1 MLLWFIP
8 RPLLKLIGYVFG
20 EKYFSSTDTSCS
32 RCTAVFSVFLV
43 PLAFAFGL
51 IVLTLMIALML
62 IFLPV
67 FLVFI
72 LPCAVVLQC
81 RRIRKEKV
89 IKIQEVNDESGSVHE
104 EELHPL
110 KDTTDTEK
118 TVTTNQDAPDLEH
131 EETKAV
137 VNGGII
143 LDQPRKKIQ
152 TDNGDDIDVESGTVA
167 AEV

>member
-1 MLLWFIP
+1 
-8 RPLLKLIGYVFG
+8 
-20 EKYFSSTDTSCS
+20 
-32 RCTAVFSVFLV
+32 
-43 PLAFAFGL
+43 
-51 IVLTLMIALML
+51 ML

>member
-89 IKIQEVNDESGSVHE
+89 IKIQEVNDESGSGVHQ

-110 KDTTDTEK
+110 KDTDEK
-118 TVTTNQDAPDLEH
+118 TVTNAADLGR

-143 LDQPRKKIQ
+143 LDQPRKIQ
-152 TDNGDDIDVESGTVA
+152 TDVGDDVDVESGTVA